1 MSYNIGVDRPDKGP
15 SDEDDAGATTMY
27 LLDWWTWE
35 YFWHPNPRLW
45 DLDYMQTCATRALDN
60 RN

>member
-15 SDEDDAGATTMY
+15 SGEDNAGATTMY

-35 YFWHPNPRLW
+35 YFRHPNPRLW
-45 DLDYMQTCATRALDN
+45 DLDYMQVCATRARDN